1 MILALHKGLKQVF
14 VFGRRHI
21 IDLQKGAVEA
31 SDASKAGGKGDFCD
45 AHIARLQQIGGM
57 VTTLTLKVIME
68 SHAHALGAGFT
79 ECDRMCANGM
89 RHVLKSNVFCKM
101 QFDIVNHF

>member
-31 SDASKAGGKGDFCD
+31 SDASKAGGKSDFCD
-45 AHIARLQQIGGM
+45 AHIARPQQIGGIGA
-57 VTTLTLKVIME
+57 TLILKIIMKP
-68 SHAHALGAGFT
+68 HPHTLGAGLT